1 MEMRTSPQVMND
13 YPSLR
18 KPISEDGL
26 ALHKLVA
33 NCSPLDPNS
42 LYCNLLQCTH
52 FRDTC
57 VAAELH
63 GKLVGFVS
71 AYLPPAKAN
80 TLFVWQ
86 VAIAESQR
94 GQGLAKTMV
103 KALLNQ
109 LRERQVN
116 FLETTITPDNEA
128 SWALFNSLARELGTK
143 LESAV
148 WFERERHFGGDH
160 SEEHLVRIG
169 PFSL

>member
-1 MEMRTSPQVMND
+1 MDVRTSPQVMND

-18 KPISEDGL
+18 KPIAEDGPTL
-26 ALHKLVA
+26 NQLVA

-63 GKLVGFVS
+63 GQLVGFVS
-71 AYLPPAKAN
+71 GYLPPSKAN
-80 TLFVWQ
+80 TLFIWQ

-94 GQGLAKTMV
+94 GQGLAKNML
-103 KALLNQ
+103 KALLHQ

-116 FLETTITPDNEA
+116 FLETTITPDNQA
-128 SWALFNSLARELGTK
+128 SWALFKSLASELGTK

-160 SEEHLVRIG
+160 PEEHLLRIG